1 MSMFENFKNQIE
13 KSKNKRKFTIPKRL
27 YEDPKYCKERLNI
40 ILMIAGIFEKNK
52 DFKNKIKKI
61 QDKIIIDIE
70 ESCYNATI
78 KKATEEMIYINW
90 ENYKFSYSYQL
101 CHNKIT
107 KNLDIDSEV
116 NSSYL
121 INAIVN
127 DIINI
132 SDLSNIAEW
141 TSDKLCPEKSN
152 IIKQNLLL
160 RNSQK
165 LNYKTSSLYTCKN
178 CKKRSVAIKEYQGR
192 SLDEGTNLSLTCLFC
207 NYNWVN

>member
-1 MSMFENFKNQIE
+1 MFENYKKQIE
-13 KSKNKRKFTIPKRL
+13 QSKNKRKFTIPKQL
-27 YEDPKYCKERLNI
+27 YEDSNYCKERLNI

-61 QDKIIIDIE
+61 QDKIIIGIE

-78 KKATEEMIYINW
+78 KKANEEMIYINW

-121 INAIVN
+121 I
-127 DIINI
+127 DTIINNTIDI
-132 SDLSNIAEW
+132 SDIAEW
-141 TSDKLCPEKSN
+141 KSDKLCPEKSD
-152 IIKQNLLL
+152 IIKQNLIM

-165 LNYKTSSLYTCKN
+165 LNYKTSSLYTCRN
-178 CKKRSVAIKEYQGR
+178 CKKRSVTIKEYQGR

-207 NYNWVN
+207 NYNWISG

>member
-1 MSMFENFKNQIE
+1 
-13 KSKNKRKFTIPKRL
+13 
-27 YEDPKYCKERLNI
+27 
-40 ILMIAGIFEKNK
+40 
-52 DFKNKIKKI
+52 
-61 QDKIIIDIE
+61 
-70 ESCYNATI
+70 
-78 KKATEEMIYINW
+78 MIYINW

-107 KNLDIDSEV
+107 KNLDVDSEV

-121 INAIVN
+121 MNAILN

-152 IIKQNLLL
+152 NIKQNLLL

-178 CKKRSVAIKEYQGR
+178 CKKRLVTIKAIQIKA
-192 SLDEGTNLSLTCLFC
+192 LDEGQNLSLTCVFC
-207 NYNWVN
+207 GFGWVV

>member
-1 MSMFENFKNQIE
+1 MFENFKKQIE
-13 KSKNKRKFTIPKRL
+13 QSKNKRKFIIPKKL
-27 YEDPKYCKERLNI
+27 YEDPNYCKERFNI

-52 DFKNKIKKI
+52 DFKNKMKKI
-61 QDKIIIDIE
+61 QDNIIIGIE

-121 INAIVN
+121 I
-127 DIINI
+127 DKIINDTI
-132 SDLSNIAEW
+132 NLSNIAEW
-141 TSDKLCPEKSN
+141 TSDKLCPDKSDN
-152 IIKQNLLL
+152 IKQKLIL

-178 CKKRSVAIKEYQGR
+178 CKKRLVTIKAIQIKA
-192 SLDEGTNLSLTCLFC
+192 LDEGQNLSLTCLFC